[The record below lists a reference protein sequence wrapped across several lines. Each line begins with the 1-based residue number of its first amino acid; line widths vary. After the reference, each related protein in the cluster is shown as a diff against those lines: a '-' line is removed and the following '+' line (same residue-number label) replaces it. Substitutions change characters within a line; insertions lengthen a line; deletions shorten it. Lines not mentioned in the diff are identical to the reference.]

1 MRDRVGVFVFI
12 LCGGRDARQGRQHK
26 SAVCL
31 LWLRLTFCVCAVC
44 VWELK
49 NAAHNKECCTRAGQS
64 QSSPQTKQHKK
75 KLTQTA
81 GVLYAAAHG
90 PLYGP

>member
-31 LWLRLTFCVCAVC
+31 LWLRLTFCVCALC

-49 NAAHNKECCTRAGQS
+49 NAAHNKECRTRAGQS
-64 QSSPQTKQHKK
+64 QQPTNQT
-75 KLTQTA
+75 TQKEINPNGGCPVCGGARTL
-81 GVLYAAAHG
+81 VG
-90 PLYGP
+90 P